1 MAINSLQFRTNMTKE
16 LDKAIVQGA
25 TTGFFED
32 NVLRAKFVGAK
43 TVLIPSMDM
52 SGLGDYDRDNGF
64 VQGAITLTS
73 NSHTLQQDRART
85 FQLDREDNDETGI
98 ANLAGQVLSEFVRT
112 KVVPEVDAYC
122 LSKIAGYAASQN
134 QTVTGT
140 PATQAYAMFTEA
152 VKNVQEIVGFDEELV
167 AFVNNDFLAALNAS
181 PEVARS
187 ITVSDFKKG
196 GVNFKVKSIDGIR
209 LLPVPKSR
217 MKTAYTFYD
226 GTTVTEATGAAAA
239 VDQTVGGFVP
249 TGAAQDIGLIV
260 MPKRAAS
267 LVKKSETLRT
277 WTPEQNIKADA
288 YKFDYRLYYDV
299 FLKNSLLTAIYAYVY

>member
-1 MAINSLQFRTNMTKE
+1 MPINSLQFRTNMTKD

-73 NSHTLQQDRART
+73 NSFTLQQDRART

-98 ANLAGQVLSEFVRT
+98 ANLAGQVLGEFVRT
-112 KVVPEVDAYC
+112 KVVPEMDAYC
-122 LSKIAGYAASQN
+122 LSKIGGYAATQS

-140 PATQAYAMFTEA
+140 PATQAYKMFAEA
-152 VKNVQEIVGFDEELV
+152 EQKVREVVGYDEELV
-167 AFVNNDFLAALNAS
+167 AFLDSDFMAALNAS
-181 PEVARS
+181 SEVSRS

-196 GVNFKVKSIDGIR
+196 DVNLKVKSLDGIT

-226 GTTVTEATGAAAA
+226 GTTSG
-239 VDQTVGGFVP
+239 QTAGGFVP
-249 TGAAQDIGLIV
+249 TQAAQSISLIV

-267 LVKKSETLRT
+267 LVKKSETMRT

-299 FLKNSLLTAIYAYVY
+299 FLKNSMKAAIYVYVH